1 MAALSPH
8 HRYGFSV
15 PSKHE
20 VDPTWFNPDFEYPW
34 ELRQGDFT
42 LAMQDVYDFFGDV
55 NQMLRGRNLQRLDDM
70 LRPANMSGMISDM
83 LTDSLAKHSRA
94 LVNNNHHNGHPDLL
108 SRGKYPGDSVESGE
122 FGVEVKSTQKAGGAV
137 DTHGARDQWM
147 CVFVYSVDN
156 ETEPVDRRAPMTFRE
171 IYLGKVERADFRLN
185 RRLSDTGTRTATL
198 HADGLKKLRPF
209 WVYLDPD
216 WATPTRGFL
225 AKLRE

>member
-1 MAALSPH
+1 MPLH
-8 HRYGFSV
+8 QVER
-15 PSKHE
+15 E
-20 VDPTWFNPDFEYPW
+20 WFNPRFAYPW
-34 ELRQGDFT
+34 ELRQDDFS

-55 NQMLRGRNLQRLDDM
+55 NEMLRGRNLQRLDDM

-108 SRGKYPGDSVESGE
+108 SRGRYPGDSAESGE
-122 FGVEVKSTQKAGGAV
+122 HGVEVKSTLKAGGAV

-156 ETEPVDRRAPMTFRE
+156 DTEPVDARSPLMFRE
-171 IYLGKVERADFRLN
+171 VYLAEVQRSDFRLN
-185 RRLSDTGTRTATL
+185 SRRSDTGTRTATL
-198 HADGLKKLRPF
+198 HKAGLKKLRPN
-209 WVYLDPD
+209 WVYLDPA

-225 AKLRE
+225 TKLGQ